1 MVALLVLVRLVMVV
15 QVVEMEDHRDL
26 LIQVVDQEIL
36 HQLVPRKEIMVEEL
50 WLQVQVIQVPLVVV
64 VL

>member
-1 MVALLVLVRLVMVV
+1 MVV
-15 QVVEMEDHRDL
+15 QVVEMEDQQDL

-36 HQLVPRKEIMVEEL
+36 HQLVPHKEIMVEEL